1 MSSEHKYDVAFS
13 FLQQDEELA
22 QDLVDR
28 VRDRI
33 SVFIYSEQQ
42 KELVGSDGVDIF
54 TRVFAAES
62 RVVVV
67 LYREGWGQTRW
78 TRVEETAIKTRWFN
92 EGFSFLLVIAL
103 DKRAPTPTWLPPMM
117 IYQGLEAYGI
127 DGAAAT
133 IESKVQACGGKVRQE
148 TAVDRALGVSRKLKF
163 DKRRTS
169 WLYSSQA
176 LDDARRAA
184 QTTLQN
190 FKELADEINRAPEVV
205 QIDLKEGRS
214 VLTLYVSGITLQVGW
229 SDGYYSN
236 SLEGSTFLARL
247 WKGQFVQFPSREPEL
262 LLEEE
267 FDIDVDSEFQTGW
280 RERASNKRFYTPR
293 QFADHWVKRLFELI
307 GTKSG

>member
-22 QDLVDR
+22 LDLADR

-42 KELVGSDGVDIF
+42 KELAGSDGVDTF
-54 TRVFAAES
+54 THVFAAES

-67 LYREGWGQTRW
+67 LYREGWGHTRW

-92 EGFSFLLVIAL
+92 EGYSFLLVIAL
-103 DKRAPTPTWLPPMM
+103 DKREPTPTWLPPMM
-117 IYQGLEAYGI
+117 IYLGLEAYGI

-133 IESKVQACGGKVRQE
+133 IESKVQACGGNVRQE
-148 TAVDRALGVSRKLKF
+148 TTVDRALAVSRKLQF
-163 DKRRTS
+163 DERRRS
-169 WLYSSQA
+169 WRYSSQA
-176 LDDARRAA
+176 LDDACRAV
-184 QTTLQN
+184 QLTLQSI
-190 FKELADEINRAPEVV
+190 KELADEINRMSEVL

-214 VLTLYVSGITLQVGW
+214 VLALYANGITLQVGW

-236 SLEGSTFLARL
+236 SLEGSIFLARL
-247 WKGQFVQFPSREPEL
+247 WKGQFVEFPSRKPEL

-267 FDIDVDSEFQTGW
+267 LDVDVDSEFQTGW
-280 RERASNKRFYTPR
+280 RERTSDKRFYTPR
-293 QFADHWVKRLFELI
+293 QFADHWLTRLFELI
-307 GTKSG
+307 NC